1 MIDTHAHLEQI
12 EDLDKALEN
21 ARNDGIKGIVGVSVD
36 LESSKKILDISKVSS
51 DPIVYAGMGMH
62 PSEANP
68 DDLEELVDLIK
79 ENVSRLKLIGEIGLD
94 FFYKWVRKDDQK
106 KKEQR
111 EVFQRLVELAKD
123 VDLPISVHSRG
134 KWREC
139 FETVRDRGIKDCVFH
154 WFSGPID
161 VLDDILAQGY
171 YVSATPSIAYS
182 EQSQEVVK
190 HAPIEQTLIETDCPV
205 YYRNKFGDGKDGFRS
220 EPKDVLRTLKLYC
233 KLKEIDEK
241 EAALVLNENARKL
254 FRIC

>member
-12 EDLDKALEN
+12 ENLEQVLEN
-21 ARNDGIKGIVGVSVD
+21 ARNDGITGIVGVSVD
-36 LESSKKILDISKVSS
+36 LESSKRILEISKNISCPV
-51 DPIVYAGMGMH
+51 VYAGLGMH

-68 DDLEELVDLIK
+68 DHLDELVELIK
-79 ENVSRLKLIGEIGLD
+79 TNAEQLYVIGEIGLD

-111 EVFQRLVELAKD
+111 EVFQRLVETARE

-139 FETVRDRGIKDCVFH
+139 FETVRDIGIKDCVFH
-154 WFSGPID
+154 WYSGPID
-161 VLDDILAQGY
+161 ILEDILAQGY

-182 EQSQEVVK
+182 EQSQKTIK

-205 YYRNKFGDGKDGFRS
+205 YYRNKFGDGKDGFRA

-233 KLKEIDEK
+233 ELKEIDEK
-241 EAALVLNENARKL
+241 ASSVVLNENAKRL
-254 FRIC
+254 FRIN